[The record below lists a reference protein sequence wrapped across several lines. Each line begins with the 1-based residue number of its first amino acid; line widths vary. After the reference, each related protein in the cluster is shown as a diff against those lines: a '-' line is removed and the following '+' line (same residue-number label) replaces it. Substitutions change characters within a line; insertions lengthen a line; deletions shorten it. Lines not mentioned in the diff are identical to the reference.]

1 LVRRERRVSAS
12 SDARFVTERKEVRQ
26 VTSTVIRMR
35 VVLVVALTALVG
47 SAATIDAHAAQSRR
61 AAASFLC
68 PPVC

>member
-1 LVRRERRVSAS
+1 
-12 SDARFVTERKEVRQ
+12 
-26 VTSTVIRMR
+26 MR